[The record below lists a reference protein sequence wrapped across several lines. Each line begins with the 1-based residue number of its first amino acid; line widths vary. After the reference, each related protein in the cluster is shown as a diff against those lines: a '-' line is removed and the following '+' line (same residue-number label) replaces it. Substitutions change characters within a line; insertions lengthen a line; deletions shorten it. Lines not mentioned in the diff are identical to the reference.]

1 MDGFNLIGDDT
12 DSADEHISSTKQH
25 MMRMPSFDNESLG
38 LDMLIGNKYKDTVS
52 PRDTP
57 ANNNAHGFH
66 SERNNNEA
74 DDIES
79 EDDNRTIN
87 SSEYEDT
94 SRNKD
99 TGESHFGFRP
109 QNKPSYLNDIP
120 LAPEPTRE
128 EVDKEKAMILYQ
140 LERLEKKG
148 IKLPRRF
155 TMDSSLSE
163 MKTEYERI
171 KQDREVDAS
180 VKFSKKMLQAF
191 ASGVE
196 FLNNK
201 FDPFD
206 VKLNGWSE
214 SIHDSLDDYDE
225 VFEDLHFKYRT
236 KTKIMPEIKLLMMV
250 GSSAF
255 MFHLTN
261 TMFSSAMPQMG
272 DVLKNNP
279 DLRRQFAQATASTMA
294 ASGSDPTGMS
304 SMFANVFSEPVA
316 QNERPVHAPPPPRMH
331 TMNGP
336 PNLDAILNDI
346 DNNNRIET
354 MSTATPSEISEMT
367 DTNSL
372 RNLVGN
378 RRSKRTPKKTLDI
391 A

>member
-1 MDGFNLIGDDT
+1 MDVFNLIGEET
-12 DSADEHISSTKQH
+12 DSGDEQIATPKQP
-25 MMRMPSFDNESLG
+25 MMSMPSFDNESLG
-38 LDMLIGNKYKDTVS
+38 LDMLIGNKYRETAA
-52 PRDTP
+52 PREGGS
-57 ANNNAHGFH
+57 NAHGFH
-66 SERNNNEA
+66 SDLNNQEV
-74 DDIES
+74 DGIES
-79 EDDNRTIN
+79 EDDARTNI
-87 SSEYEDT
+87 SSDYEDD
-94 SRNKD
+94 RRIKEA
-99 TGESHFGFRP
+99 GESNFGFRP

-120 LAPEPTRE
+120 LAPEPSRE
-128 EVDKEKAMILYQ
+128 DVDKEKAMLLYQ

-148 IKLPRRF
+148 VKIPRRF
-155 TMDSSLSE
+155 TMDSSLTD
-163 MKTEYERI
+163 MRTEFERI

-191 ASGVE
+191 VSGAE
-196 FLNNK
+196 FLNTK

-206 VKLNGWSE
+206 VKLDGWSE
-214 SIHDSLDDYDE
+214 SMHDSLDDYDE

-261 TMFSSAMPQMG
+261 TMFSSTMPQMG

-279 DLRRQFAQATASTMA
+279 ELRRQFAQATASTMA
-294 ASGSDPTGMS
+294 SSGSDPTGMS
-304 SMFANVFSEPVA
+304 GMFANVFSEPSA
-316 QNERPVHAPPPPRMH
+316 QNDRSFHHPPPQRTH

-336 PNLDAILNDI
+336 PNLDALLNDI

-354 MSTATPSEISEMT
+354 MSTATPSEMSEMT

-378 RRSKRTPKKTLDI
+378 RRSRRAPKKTLDI

>member
-1 MDGFNLIGDDT
+1 MDVFNLIGEDT
-12 DSADEHISSTKQH
+12 DSGDEQIATPKQP
-25 MMRMPSFDNESLG
+25 MMSMPSFDNESLG
-38 LDMLIGNKYKDTVS
+38 LDMLIGNKY
-52 PRDTP
+52 RETP
-57 ANNNAHGFH
+57 PAREGGSNAHGFH
-66 SERNNNEA
+66 SDLNNREA
-74 DDIES
+74 DGIES
-79 EDDNRTIN
+79 EDDARTNI
-87 SSEYEDT
+87 SSDYEDD
-94 SRNKD
+94 RRIKEA
-99 TGESHFGFRP
+99 GESNFGFRP

-120 LAPEPTRE
+120 LAPEPSRE
-128 EVDKEKAMILYQ
+128 DVDKEKAMLLYQ

-148 IKLPRRF
+148 VKIPRRF
-155 TMDSSLSE
+155 TMDSSLTD
-163 MKTEYERI
+163 MRTEFERI

-191 ASGVE
+191 VSGTE
-196 FLNNK
+196 FLNTK

-206 VKLNGWSE
+206 IKLDGWSE
-214 SIHDSLDDYDE
+214 SMHDSLDDYDE

-261 TMFSSAMPQMG
+261 TMFSSTMPQMG

-279 DLRRQFAQATASTMA
+279 ELRRQFAQATASTMA
-294 ASGSDPTGMS
+294 SSGSDPTGMS
-304 SMFANVFSEPVA
+304 GMFANVFSEPSA
-316 QNERPVHAPPPPRMH
+316 QNERSFHPPPPPQRTH

-336 PNLDAILNDI
+336 PNLDALLNDI

-354 MSTATPSEISEMT
+354 MSTATPSEMSEMT

-378 RRSKRTPKKTLDI
+378 RRSRRAPKKTLDI